1 MNNVFKNLTRTTV
14 RHRDN
19 FLSGLRGYFIAGILV
34 TAPIS
39 ITIYLTWTFL
49 IFVDTTV
56 ARLIPPEYNPNNYL
70 PFSLPGLGL
79 VIACAFFILV
89 GWFARNFLGRMT
101 IRVSEYLL
109 DKMPVVRSLYGALK
123 QIFETVMA
131 SQSDAFRDVVIF
143 EYPRKDSWTI
153 GFVTGVTKGE
163 IQDLTDDEVVN
174 VYVPT
179 TPNPT
184 SGFLLFIPKKDLV
197 YISMSVE
204 DAIKMIVSGGII
216 TPESSSPPK
225 VGGNP
230 N

>member
-1 MNNVFKNLTRTTV
+1 MNDTFKKLTEKTV
-14 RHRDN
+14 AGRDGL
-19 FLSGLRGYFIAGILV
+19 LSGLRGYFIAGILV

-39 ITIYLTWTFL
+39 ITIYLTWAFL
-49 IFVDTTV
+49 MFVDTNV

-70 PFSLPGLGL
+70 PFSVPGLGL
-79 VIACAFFILV
+79 LIACLFFVVI

-131 SQSDAFRDVVIF
+131 NQSEAFRDVVVF
-143 EYPRKDSWTI
+143 EYPRKDSWTL

-163 IQDLTDDEVVN
+163 VQRLTDSEVVN

-184 SGFLLFIPKKDLV
+184 SGFLLFIPKKDLI
-197 YISMSVE
+197 YIEMSVE

-216 TPESSSPPK
+216 TPPDTVPPAA
-225 VGGNP
+225 
-230 N
+230 